1 MLKKPASFVSVVRT
15 PQRILPAFAAG
26 FSLLVA
32 LPDRLFEHRTG
43 IGTLALGLKYV
54 ALQEEHPNNASAIGE
69 RF

>member
-1 MLKKPASFVSVVRT
+1 
-15 PQRILPAFAAG
+15 
-26 FSLLVA
+26 VA

-69 RF
+69 GF